1 MRHNDGYHPCG
12 VPCEGWNRGGTPHHL
27 PQHPHKNPR
36 MTWMAKLNS
45 LFCPT
50 ELALQVIH
58 ITTYR
63 AGYRELVSREAERV
77 SLITPPS
84 STDPEKIK
92 NLIINFSS

>member
-1 MRHNDGYHPCG
+1 
-12 VPCEGWNRGGTPHHL
+12 
-27 PQHPHKNPR
+27 
-36 MTWMAKLNS
+36 MTRMAKLNS

-63 AGYRELVSREAERV
+63 AGYRELVSREAECV
-77 SLITPPS
+77 SLITPS

-92 NLIINFSS
+92 NLIINFSSWLQVC